1 MRLRQKLVYSPSCTE
16 SVFLLGDV
24 MAQLDVSS
32 RASCAM
38 QQEAS
43 RQRSAV
49 VMIDTMCFVCIVI
62 DSMPNRYRLTR

>member
-16 SVFLLGDV
+16 SVFLLDDV
-24 MAQLDVSS
+24 MTQLDVSS
-32 RASCAM
+32 RASCAI